1 MRRDWNRAA
10 SPDCVTPF
18 RAPSSSGL
26 PHRAV
31 PWREPSAPF
40 LALEPADE
48 RDGEGCS
55 VFLRS
60 ACAAHRACARAP
72 KHDTWSAA
80 RRRFRGS
87 ARRSSFV
94 EEIDEA
100 RLDCSAIAVYLA
112 RGFRHSSLP
121 SLAQDSQRPRAAA
134 APCVQERPSFALIF
148 LWRSEEHTSELQS
161 PMYLVCRL

>member
-18 RAPSSSGL
+18 RGPSSSDL

-60 ACAAHRACARAP
+60 AYAAHCACARAP
-72 KHDTWSAA
+72 KHGKWSAA

-87 ARRSSFV
+87 ARRSSFA

-100 RLDCSAIAVYLA
+100 RLDCSAIAVFPD
-112 RGFRHSSLP
+112 RGLRHSSWP
-121 SLAQDSQRPRAAA
+121 SLAQDSQLPRAAA
-134 APCVQERPSFALIF
+134 TPCAQERSSFALLC
-148 LWRSEEHTSELQS
+148 LW
-161 PMYLVCRL
+161 